1 MHGVMVAFESSTAVH
16 LLKETSIISLT
27 VHPSSK
33 IDCNSN
39 RYLYISVPVFHLFFN
54 HSNRLVLVKS
64 TIFFDIC
71 LINPIW
77 LLKLLW
83 AIFFQDNYSTF
94 CQKGFLICSNAFQF
108 TKNTQRDNFDWNT
121 SNVSNRKFFFI
132 ENDCASVRN
141 KLPSDIVYIYHAIEP
156 LL

>member
-1 MHGVMVAFESSTAVH
+1 MHAVMVAFESSTAVH

-83 AIFFQDNYSTF
+83 AIFFQDNYSIF
-94 CQKGFLICSNAFQF
+94 CQNVFLFAAMHSNLRR
-108 TKNTQRDNFDWNT
+108 TH
-121 SNVSNRKFFFI
+121 NVTISI
-132 ENDCASVRN
+132 EIPQMYQIESFSLL
-141 KLPSDIVYIYHAIEP
+141 KMIV
-156 LL
+156 LQ